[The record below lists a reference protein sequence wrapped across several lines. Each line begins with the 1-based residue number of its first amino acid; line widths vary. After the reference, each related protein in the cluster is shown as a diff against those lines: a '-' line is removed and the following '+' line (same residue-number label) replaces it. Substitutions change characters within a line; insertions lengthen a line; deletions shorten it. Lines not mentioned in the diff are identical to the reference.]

1 MSGGLLSDGGRRGKL
16 RITLD
21 ARVPFERQFY
31 ALSGA
36 VVSKLSS
43 VRGRLEMDGSD
54 SSNRDER
61 MVVKKVVNRI

>member
-1 MSGGLLSDGGRRGKL
+1 MVVGRKL
-16 RITLD
+16 WITLD

-36 VVSKLSS
+36 VVSKLCS

-61 MVVKKVVNRI
+61 WLRRWLIESRAGAEMGV

>member
-1 MSGGLLSDGGRRGKL
+1 MVGEKDHPRCTSAVR
-16 RITLD
+16 TM
-21 ARVPFERQFY
+21 ERQFY

-36 VVSKLSS
+36 VVSKLCS